1 MSKNNNLGNQDALE
15 AVQNRLEEHLKGAK
29 RRKYTRFI
37 VSALGSIPWAG
48 SFFSASAALN
58 AEKDQGQIN
67 ELHRQWLEE
76 HQEKINNLCRTLSE
90 IIKRIEDFGD
100 EVKDRLESLEYLTLT
115 RKGFR
120 IWDQADT
127 DEKRE
132 LVRLLLTNS
141 CATEL
146 CTDDLVRLFLDW
158 IQLYHEAHFKRLSE
172 NSGGRPLRLNDLV
185 WIPACAGMTDP
196 VSTACS
202 TGPRA
207 GFQTASKVIR
217 QIYRHPGITRGG
229 IWDNISADR
238 PREDSAQADVY
249 RLLIRDLSTGGVI
262 RQHRE
267 KDASGQFIKKSTRGR
282 SRSSGVMTS
291 AFEDTEP
298 YELTELGRQFV
309 HYTMDEVT
317 PRIET

>member
-1 MSKNNNLGNQDALE
+1 MSENNDLGNQDALE
-15 AVQNRLEEHLKGAK
+15 TVQNKLEEYLKGAQ
-29 RRKYTRFI
+29 RRKYTRFV
-37 VSALGSIPWAG
+37 VSALGSIPWVG

-67 ELHRQWLEE
+67 ELHRQWLDE

-100 EVKDRLESLEYLTLT
+100 EVKDRLESPEYLTLT

-127 DEKRE
+127 DEKRD
-132 LVRLLLTNS
+132 LVRRLLTNS

-158 IQLYHEAHFKRLSE
+158 IQLYHEAHFK
-172 NSGGRPLRLNDLV
+172 
-185 WIPACAGMTDP
+185 
-196 VSTACS
+196 
-202 TGPRA
+202 
-207 GFQTASKVIR
+207 VIR
-217 QIYRHPGITRGG
+217 QIYRHPGITRGD
-229 IWDNISADR
+229 IWDNISAER

-267 KDASGQFIKKSTRGR
+267 TDASGQFIKKSTRGR
-282 SRSSGVMTS
+282 SRSSSRVMTS
-291 AFEDTEP
+291 AFDDTEP
-298 YELTELGRQFV
+298 YELTELGSQFV
-309 HYTMDEVT
+309 HYTMNEVT

>member
-1 MSKNNNLGNQDALE
+1 MLENNNSGNQDALKT
-15 AVQNRLEEHLKGAK
+15 VQNQLEDHLKGTE
-29 RRKYTRFI
+29 RRKYTRFL
-37 VSALGSIPWAG
+37 VSALGSIPWVG
-48 SFFSASAALN
+48 SFFSALAAIE
-58 AEKDQGQIN
+58 AEEDQGQFN

-76 HQEKINNLCRTLSE
+76 HQEKINNLCQTLSE

-100 EVKDRLESLEYLTLT
+100 EVKDRLESPEYLTLT

-127 DEKRE
+127 DEKRD
-132 LVRLLLTNS
+132 LVRRLLTNS

-158 IQLYHEAHFKRLSE
+158 IQSYHEAHFK
-172 NSGGRPLRLNDLV
+172 
-185 WIPACAGMTDP
+185 
-196 VSTACS
+196 
-202 TGPRA
+202 
-207 GFQTASKVIR
+207 VIR
-217 QIYRHPGITRGG
+217 EIYRSPGITRGD
-229 IWDNISADR
+229 IWDNISVSAER

-249 RLLIRDLSTGGVI
+249 KLLIRDLSTGGVI

-267 KDASGQFIKKSTRGR
+267 TDASGQFMKRSTRGR
-282 SRSSGVMTS
+282 SRSSSRTMTS
-291 AFEDTEP
+291 AFDDTEL
-298 YELTELGRQFV
+298 YELTELGSQFV